1 MYETPPEGVRVL
13 ENRSTG
19 TFETIV
25 LEGDSYT
32 QIEEQVDQAEVDQ
45 QLRQIARPMDADELA
60 HVREALDETGA
71 EPGRG

>member
-1 MYETPPEGVRVL
+1 ML

-45 QLRQIARPMDADELA
+45 QLQQIARRMDADELA
-60 HVREALDETGA
+60 HVREALDDRGIRRLA
-71 EPGRG
+71 GRAGRRCQRR